1 MRRIA
6 LLAVLVLFLVPAC
19 YGPHYGGFPDPPS
32 IAGMMGPGKKVAN
45 GGSNV
50 PRPQPPVTACREV
63 ARIPCDF
70 MACGGP
76 AMDLVTLHCQGTKP
90 VTRCVANGGCTM
102 GDAATSAAKTPAKNN
117 GETPKK

>member
-1 MRRIA
+1 MRRTA
-6 LLAVLVLFLVPAC
+6 FFAVLVLFLIPAC
-19 YGPHYGGFPDPPS
+19 YGPHYGGFPDPPA
-32 IAGMMGPGKKVAN
+32 IAGMMGAGKKVAN

-50 PRPQPPVTACREV
+50 PRPQPPVTACREL

-102 GDAATSAAKTPAKNN
+102 GDSAKPAAEK
-117 GETPKK
+117 PKK